1 MKATVK
7 RYKRGWY
14 HVIFRTPSH
23 PLGAVGFKVI
33 GADKQWQLFN
43 HFDTELNCWTSKVS
57 MIEYLEGK
65 TESQLIEL
73 SDKRHA

>member
-7 RYKRGWY
+7 RHNRGTY

-23 PLGAVGFKVI
+23 PIGAVGFMLI

-43 HFDTELNCWTSKVS
+43 HLDTELNCWTSKKS
-57 MIEYLEGK
+57 MVEYLEGK
-65 TESQLIEL
+65 TEAQLLEL
-73 SDKRHA
+73 NNRS